1 MAISDEAE
9 SARRRPSVKAIAIL
23 LVLVILVVLSA
34 LALVTI
40 GNITQVPPSTFVN
53 MPTTPLST
61 QGESMM
67 LVSIGTVFQK
77 GVAVGAKANLETMS
91 GQPVVGAK
99 VYVQYFFNGAYRIQ
113 VGTTGQN
120 GYLEIHFPMNWD
132 GSLPVT
138 FTYLGDNQ
146 HQGFTLRYSL
156 PGEGP

>member
-1 MAISDEAE
+1 MAINDEAE
-9 SARRRPSVKAIAIL
+9 SRRRRPGVKTIASL

-40 GNITQVPPSTFVN
+40 SSITQIPPSTFVN
-53 MPTTPLST
+53 LPTTPLSSKG
-61 QGESMM
+61 QSMM

-77 GVAVGAKANLETMS
+77 GVAVGVKANLETMS

-99 VYVQYFFNGAYRIQ
+99 VYVQYFFNGAYKTQ

-120 GYLEIHFPMNWD
+120 GYLEIHFPINWD

-138 FTYLGDNQ
+138 FTYFGDDQ

>member
-9 SARRRPSVKAIAIL
+9 SRRGRPSVKSIAVL
-23 LVLVILVVLSA
+23 LVLVVLVILSA
-34 LALVTI
+34 MALVTI

-53 MPTTPLST
+53 LPTTPLST

-67 LVSIGTVFQK
+67 LVSIGTIFHN
-77 GVAVGAKANLETMS
+77 GIATGAKANLETMS
-91 GQPVVGAK
+91 GQPVVGAQ
-99 VYVQYFFNGAYRIQ
+99 VYVRYFFNSAYRVQ
-113 VGTTGQN
+113 VGTTGEN

-138 FTYLGDNQ
+138 FIYFGDSQ